1 MAQPNANTLAHLEW
15 LGFVQPTGL
24 VVSAPAL
31 DKAGAVLQRSDREG
45 QRRLQAAVEYR
56 RSGSGD
62 EPSALLPD
70 FEPFAR
76 TVLGWNFSPRGYA
89 GGSAAPMPEDLS
101 LHLPDYGE
109 TLRPDFAVRELEPSE
124 EGPAWQ
130 LLVQALE
137 PGQDF
142 DRVAAGAGRL
152 EASPHSRLERLLRTK
167 RVPAGLLFNGR
178 ALRLVSAPHGESS
191 GWMDF
196 KVADMLLVAGRPI
209 CTALRL
215 LLNERRLL
223 ALPREQRLAALLA
236 DSRKYQNEVSEK
248 LAVQVLHALYEL
260 LRGFQAAHDASR
272 GELLN
277 EQLREDRNDVYRG
290 LLTVVLRLVFLLYA
304 EERGLLSDNRT
315 FERHYSLAG
324 LYERLRADAAL
335 HPDTM
340 NQRYGA
346 WAGLLTLF
354 RMVHNGAEAARLR
367 LPPRHGVLFDPDRY
381 KFLEGRPLVG
391 AAQSHERVQAP
402 RVSDGTIFR
411 ALEKLLVLDGER
423 LSYRALDVEQI
434 GAVYET
440 MMGFQ
445 LERAEGRSAAIKA
458 AKKHGA
464 PATINLEELL
474 AEPAG
479 SRVRWTKQRTDRNLT
494 GKAAKAVHDAA
505 TLDELHA
512 ALDSVI
518 DRDAT
523 PDLVRRDDLIL
534 QPSEE
539 RRRSGSHYT
548 PGRSPARSSA
558 TPWNRSSTGCE
569 ERLPTWEAS
578 PLGTRASRPHLEN
591 APHPCPR
598 RARNRSSTSASAT
611 PQWAPAPSSSKPAA
625 NSATPWS
632 NRGGTTTPRRTSHPT
647 VTRPSTHA
655 AW

>member
-31 DKAGAVLQRSDREG
+31 DKAGAVLQRSDQEG
-45 QRRLQAAVEYR
+45 QRRLQAAVECR

-70 FEPFAR
+70 FEAFAR

-101 LHLPDYGE
+101 LHVPDYGE

-137 PGQDF
+137 PGQDL

-152 EASPHSRLERLLRTK
+152 EASPHSRLERLLRTTI
-167 RVPAGLLFNGR
+167 VPAGLLFNGR
-178 ALRLVSAPHGESS
+178 ALRLLSAPHGESS

-196 KVADMLLVAGRPI
+196 NVADMLLVAGRPI

-223 ALPREQRLAALLA
+223 ALPRKQRLAALLA

-260 LRGFQAAHDASR
+260 LRGFQAAHDATR

-277 EQLREDRNDVYRG
+277 EQLREDRDEVYRG

-304 EERGLLSDNRT
+304 EERGLLSDHRT
-315 FERHYSLAG
+315 FERHYSLG
-324 LYERLRADAAL
+324 SLYERLRADAAL

-340 NQRYGA
+340 DQRYGA

-354 RMVHNGAEAARLR
+354 RMIHHGAEAAGLR

-381 KFLEGRPLVG
+381 TFLEGRPIGVS
-391 AAQSHERVQAP
+391 QNHERVEAP

-434 GAVYET
+434 GSVYET

-445 LERAEGRSAAIKA
+445 LERAEGRSVAIRRQRST
-458 AKKHGA
+458 A
-464 PATINLEELL
+464 P
-474 AEPAG
+474 
-479 SRVRWTKQRTDRNLT
+479 
-494 GKAAKAVHDAA
+494 
-505 TLDELHA
+505 
-512 ALDSVI
+512 
-518 DRDAT
+518 
-523 PDLVRRDDLIL
+523 
-534 QPSEE
+534 
-539 RRRSGSHYT
+539 RRRST
-548 PGRSPARSSA
+548 WRNCSP
-558 TPWNRSSTGCE
+558 
-569 ERLPTWEAS
+569 S
-578 PLGTRASRPHLEN
+578 P
-591 APHPCPR
+591 
-598 RARNRSSTSASAT
+598 
-611 PQWAPAPSSSKPAA
+611 PAA
-625 NSATPWS
+625 ARAGSSNGPIAT
-632 NRGGTTTPRRTSHPT
+632 
-647 VTRPSTHA
+647 
-655 AW
+655 